1 MDIKAETAKEHSKL
15 QTQKI
20 TCYIGNDQSRFG
32 ELIALVLGEDP
43 KIAQRAAWTMSQC
56 LESNPNLIFPHLKV
70 LLENLRNPVHDAIK
84 RNTIRALDLIEI
96 PEDLLGLVADI
107 CFDFLDSTK
116 ESIAIRVFSM
126 TALFKVCQQEPELSN
141 ELKIVIEDHYPHG
154 SAGFK
159 SRARRVLKGI
169 AKLQKEME

>member
-1 MDIKAETAKEHSKL
+1 MNLKTELLREHSKP
-15 QTQKI
+15 QTMKI
-20 TCYIGNDQSRFG
+20 VAYIGSDQSRFG
-32 ELIALVLGEDP
+32 ELIVLVLGEDS
-43 KIAQRAAWTMSQC
+43 KIAQRAAWTMSHC
-56 LESNPNLIFPHLKV
+56 LETSPNLIIPHLKV

-107 CFDFLDSTK
+107 CFEFLDSTK

-126 TALFKVCQQEPELSN
+126 TALFKVCQQEPELSS
-141 ELKIVIEDHYPHG
+141 ELKIIIEDHYPHG

-159 SRARRVLKGI
+159 SRARRILKGI